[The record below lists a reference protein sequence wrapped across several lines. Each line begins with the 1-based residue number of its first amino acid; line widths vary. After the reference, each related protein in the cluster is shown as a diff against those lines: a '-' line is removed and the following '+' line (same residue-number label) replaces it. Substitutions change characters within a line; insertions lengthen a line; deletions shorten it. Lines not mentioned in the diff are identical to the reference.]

1 MKLTHQQIWMRRK
14 QALLDATEL
23 VPGNDYSG
31 LRDYAKK
38 LGLVAP
44 ATRSVGS
51 ISASLA
57 GAGAKPRKLVA

>member
-1 MKLTHQQIWMRRK
+1 MKLARERIRLHRK

-23 VPGNDYSG
+23 MPGNDYSG
-31 LRDYAKK
+31 LRDDAKK

-44 ATRSVGS
+44 AIRSAAS
-51 ISASLA
+51 ISVSLA